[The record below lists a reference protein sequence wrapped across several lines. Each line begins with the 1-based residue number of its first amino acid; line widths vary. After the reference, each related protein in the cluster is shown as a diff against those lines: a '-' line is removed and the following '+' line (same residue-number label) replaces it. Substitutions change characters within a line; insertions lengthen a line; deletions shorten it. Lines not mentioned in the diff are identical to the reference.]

1 MFLKKVIERNP
12 QLIDAAVSFHQQGVI
27 LPDTY
32 ILDLDMI
39 EENARQMVSTAEE
52 NGIELFFMT
61 KQFGRNPYVSKAL
74 VKNGIKHAVVVDFR
88 EALVM
93 MENDIPLGNVGH
105 LVQIPKHL
113 LKKVMHYGTKYITVY
128 SLDKLKQIDTVAS
141 ELGITQNVLL
151 RVVSNDDELYEGQY
165 GGFKLEELEAL
176 IPHFRELKHVQIK
189 GITSFP
195 CFLYSGDDLD
205 LKETHN
211 VQTINRAKKL
221 LTENGFDLTEL
232 NVPSATCSYTIPF
245 IKKIGGTQGEPGHAL
260 TGTTPLH
267 AVENLVEKPAMVYVS
282 EVSHQFNGQ
291 SYIFGGG
298 YYRRG
303 HLDQVLLTDGTNRSM
318 AKSGSFSNESID
330 YYLELEKQWPIGL
343 TAIMSFRTQVFV
355 TRSEVAV
362 VKGIQ
367 SGKPEI
373 VGIYDS
379 QGKLLRR

>member
-1 MFLKKVIERNP
+1 M
-12 QLIDAAVSFHQQGVI
+12 IDAAIKFHQQGSI

-32 ILDLDMI
+32 ILDLDVI

-74 VKNGIKHAVVVDFR
+74 VENGIKHAVVVDYK

-93 MENDIPLGNVGH
+93 MEHNIPLGNVGH

-113 LKKVMHYGTKYITVY
+113 LKKIIRYGTKYITVY
-128 SLDKLKQIDTVAS
+128 SLEKLKQIEEVAK
-141 ELGITQNVLL
+141 ELGVTQNVLL
-151 RVVSNDDELYEGQY
+151 RVVSDDDELYEGQY
-165 GGFKLEELEAL
+165 GGFKIEELEDL
-176 IPHFRELKHVQIK
+176 IPSFRELQHAQIK

-195 CFLYSGDDLD
+195 CFLYSQDDLD

-211 VQTINRAKKL
+211 VQTINSARKL
-221 LTENGFDLTEL
+221 LQENGFNIPEL

-245 IKKIGGTQGEPGHAL
+245 IKRIGGSQGEPGHAL

-282 EVSHQFNGQ
+282 EVSHQFKGQ

-303 HLDQVLLTDGTNRSM
+303 HLNHVLLADGKTRSL
-318 AKSGSFSNESID
+318 AKACSFSNESID
-330 YYLELEKQWPIGL
+330 YYLGLEKEWPIGL
-343 TAIMSFRTQVFV
+343 TTIMSFRTQVFV

-379 QGKLLRR
+379 QGKLMRR